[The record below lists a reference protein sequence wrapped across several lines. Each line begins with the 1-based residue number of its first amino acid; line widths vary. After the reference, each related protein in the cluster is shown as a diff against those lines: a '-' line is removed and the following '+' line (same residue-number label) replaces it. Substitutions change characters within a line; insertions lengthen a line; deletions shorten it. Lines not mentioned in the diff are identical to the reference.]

1 MAKAWTMAEAVKAI
15 HEGDKAAIND
25 IGGRFP
31 LFANL
36 AAQVND
42 AAVELIG
49 FVPEIMTARKVEAQ
63 LKAMVGDVEE
73 EAPVEEKSV
82 EKKRG
87 RKPAKKVEE
96 LEEADD
102 EEEED
107 EEPVPKKR
115 GRKPVKKAVK
125 KVEPDED
132 EEEEDSD
139 EDEDEEEEVKPRKR
153 FAKKP
158 AAKVSKKPVKKV
170 EEDEEEDE
178 EEDDDDDFD
187 FD

>member
-42 AAVELIG
+42 SAVELIG

-73 EAPVEEKSV
+73 EAPAEEKPV

-96 LEEADD
+96 PEEDDD

-107 EEPVPKKR
+107 SDEPAPKKR
-115 GRKPVKKAVK
+115 GRKPAKKAVK
-125 KVEPDED
+125 KVEPEDE

-139 EDEDEEEEVKPRKR
+139 
-153 FAKKP
+153 
-158 AAKVSKKPVKKV
+158 
-170 EEDEEEDE
+170 
-178 EEDDDDDFD
+178 DDFD